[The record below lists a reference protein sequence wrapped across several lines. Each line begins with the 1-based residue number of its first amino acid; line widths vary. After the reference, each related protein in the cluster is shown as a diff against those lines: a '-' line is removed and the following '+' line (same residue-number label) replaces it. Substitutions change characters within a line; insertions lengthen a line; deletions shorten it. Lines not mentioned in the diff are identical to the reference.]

1 MLLCDGCD
9 NGYHT
14 FCCSPPIEEIP
25 EGDWFCIK
33 CKPVETKNKKTD
45 MEAKPS
51 SKPVAIKNIAIDV
64 ATKALSNLVAT
75 KNKTTDLETKPSSK
89 SVATKNKAI
98 DLETKPSP
106 KLVATKNKITDLEKK
121 ASSKPV
127 TPQIKIVPVA
137 ISSRVKSQDTS
148 KESVPSDILSFEELN
163 KLEFVI
169 AASSIPSPVKPK
181 EHIISK
187 ITAPS
192 VVATCSRNVSL
203 PATNSKNISQPTHTT
218 DPVPPQKKTEVF
230 VTKTS
235 SKAVPVAIS
244 SRKISQDSSSLEC

>member
-45 MEAKPS
+45 ME
-51 SKPVAIKNIAIDV
+51 
-64 ATKALSNLVAT
+64 
-75 KNKTTDLETKPSSK
+75 TKPSS
-89 SVATKNKAI
+89 
-98 DLETKPSP
+98 
-106 KLVATKNKITDLEKK
+106 KLVATKNKITDLEMKPSPKPVATKKKTTELATKPSSILVETKSRIADVAKK

-169 AASSIPSPVKPK
+169 A
-181 EHIISK
+181 
-187 ITAPS
+187 
-192 VVATCSRNVSL
+192 
-203 PATNSKNISQPTHTT
+203 
-218 DPVPPQKKTEVF
+218 
-230 VTKTS
+230 
-235 SKAVPVAIS
+235 
-244 SRKISQDSSSLEC
+244 